1 MDYFEI
7 SRLMEEAK
15 NECLKP
21 VDDSCLLKDFMEK
34 SFNQGVTLMFNM
46 ALLKVAQAETE
57 ARKEGGKN
65 E

>member
-1 MDYFEI
+1 MDYFKI
-7 SRLMEEAK
+7 SELMEEAK
-15 NECLKP
+15 KECLKP

-46 ALLKVAQAETE
+46 ALLKIAVADTE
-57 ARKEGGKN
+57 ERKAGEKN